1 MGHNSVVL
9 GYPNSTGIPRVDGLS
24 MGLPGFR
31 VSRLSSC
38 EHCLARKIAK
48 KKKKKKPFRKGTR
61 AKTPLQ
67 LIHSDIYGPMNVKSK
82 HGVIYFITFIDNFT

>member
-48 KKKKKKPFRKGTR
+48 KKKKKNT
-61 AKTPLQ
+61 
-67 LIHSDIYGPMNVKSK
+67 I
-82 HGVIYFITFIDNFT
+82 